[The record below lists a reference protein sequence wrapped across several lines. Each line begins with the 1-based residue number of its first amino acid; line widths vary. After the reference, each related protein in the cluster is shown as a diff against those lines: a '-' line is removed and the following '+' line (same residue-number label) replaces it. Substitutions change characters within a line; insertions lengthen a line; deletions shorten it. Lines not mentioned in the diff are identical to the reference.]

1 MLRPLLDRVLLEKV
15 EEEKVTKSG
24 IILSDKTVEKPS
36 TAKVVAVG
44 PGKVDDQGKPVV
56 MEVSVGDL
64 VVYKQYSGTN
74 VKDGQKEYVIVE
86 MKDILAVVE

>member
-44 PGKVDDQGKPVV
+44 PGKLDDQGIPIS
-56 MEVSVGDL
+56 MDVSVGDV

-74 VKDGQKEYVIVE
+74 VKDQDTEYVIVE

>member
-1 MLRPLLDRVLLEKV
+1 MLRPLWDRVLLEKV

-44 PGKVDDQGKPVV
+44 PGKPDDQGKPIS
-56 MEVSVGDL
+56 MDVSVGDV

-74 VKDGQKEYVIVE
+74 VKDQDTEYVIVE